1 MSAHAATASALQT
14 VDGSTRHIIL
24 MSLVVHENSGLAS
37 SATPRWKPRR
47 RFDLGSWRGMAPHLL
62 LVSALVVAQLLAAAI
77 ALGAASLLVGGSGWE
92 WSASTGSLAA
102 LGVFLVVFLA
112 VGALGNGLL
121 IRLTLSP
128 LARLEA
134 VARDIARGNHAARVG
149 SLPRGD
155 GSVNAAI
162 ETFDEM
168 LDALQVARD
177 RERDVVARVLA
188 TEGHE
193 RDRLARALFDG
204 PSQSLAETLVRL
216 QVARRHSDLGAPAA
230 EDLRTPV
237 ATALS
242 EVSHIARRLQPLELA
257 DLGVVQAL
265 QARARHLTEETEL
278 EVVFQG
284 NVPEARLT
292 PELRVALVRIADE
305 ALSNAVAHARASVV
319 RIGFFE
325 EEEGLELRVEDDGEG
340 FDAQAAMAAETGH
353 LGLLEMR
360 WRVSCVGGRLH
371 VESRPHR
378 GTVLVAFLP
387 WTEAA

>member
-37 SATPRWKPRR
+37 SATPRWKPRTR
-47 RFDLGSWRGMAPHLL
+47 SDLGSWRGMAPHLL

-149 SLPRGD
+149 SWPRGD
-155 GSVNAAI
+155 RSVTAAI

-319 RIGFFE
+319 RIGFVE
-325 EEEGLELRVEDDGEG
+325 EEAGLELRVEDDGEG

-360 WRVSCVGGRLH
+360 WRASCVGGRLH